1 MSFYRQFCGFT
12 ALFLIIILLAAC
24 GGSGAQQATAKPT
37 PTLPPTP
44 TPGAG
49 QQLLATIARKFNTA
63 STLHGVF
70 DVNINGPVFNGTVN
84 SEIWNA
90 SPNKNRTV
98 VLQST
103 VAQFPTGS
111 VTVSD
116 GKEIWQYDPA
126 KKVVYKGPVT
136 VSTASAT
143 PTANGQQGGRSQ
155 LILNILRPVFTQS
168 DATLVS
174 SSTKINGHD
183 AYDVHV
189 VSRGQS
195 ATGGGGGGGGFG
207 NFSYSGNV
215 YIDKTTNLPIQVNLM
230 IQGLGQ
236 VLLNIPM
243 LILNQPIPAS
253 TFTFVVPEGVKVLS
267 LPPASTIPGTG
278 SLTLDQAQQRA
289 RQAGYHLLSIPASQ
303 ADYVLGNVN
312 ALGAPGNQIYTLSYT
327 KGSSSFTI
335 AQGKALANLPSSGG
349 RQVSLRGTTGTV
361 STTNGATTLS
371 WTEKGVGITITGN
384 GLTGDQLLSIAK
396 LLS

>member
-1 MSFYRQFCGFT
+1 MSFYRRFSGFT

-24 GGSGAQQATAKPT
+24 GGSGAQQATTKPT

-44 TPGAG
+44 TPGPG
-49 QQLLATIARKFNTA
+49 QQLLATMARKFNTA

-70 DVNINGPVFNGTVN
+70 DVNISGAVFNGTVN

-116 GKEIWQYDPA
+116 GKVIWQYDPA
-126 KKVVYKGPVT
+126 KKVVYKGSVT
-136 VSTASAT
+136 DTTGTAT
-143 PTANGQQGGRSQ
+143 PATGGGQAA
-155 LILNILRPVFTQS
+155 LIYNIVRTVFTRS

-174 SSTKINGHD
+174 SSVKIDGRD

-189 VSRGQS
+189 VSQGQT
-195 ATGGGGGGGGFG
+195 ATGGGGGFG
-207 NFSYSGNV
+207 NFSYAGEV
-215 YIDKTTNLPIQVNLM
+215 YIDKSTSLPLQVKLT

-236 VLLNIPM
+236 VLLDIPM
-243 LILNQPIPAS
+243 LALNQPIPES
-253 TFTFVVPEGVKVLS
+253 TFTFVVPAGVKVLP
-267 LPPASTIPGTG
+267 LQQANGTPETG
-278 SLTLDQAQQRA
+278 SLTLDQAQQ
-289 RQAGYHLLSIPASQ
+289 QAGYHLLSIPSSQ

-312 ALGAPGNQIYTLSYT
+312 ALGAPGNQIYTLNYN

-335 AQGKALANLPSSGG
+335 AEGKPLANLPSDGG
-349 RQVSLRGTTGTV
+349 QQVSLRGTTGTV
-361 STTNGATTLS
+361 TTSDASTTLS
-371 WTEKGVGITITGN
+371 WTEKGIGIRITAS
-384 GLTGDQLLSIAK
+384 GLSSDQLVSIAK